1 MAELMVV
8 GFKQD
13 GRRASEVLELLS
25 RSNPDWT
32 VDLRDAMAVYRD
44 DNGRLLVDQSYR
56 KTTRQGAAWGGF
68 FGAFLGALVVA
79 PFTGGAASAAI
90 LAAGSIG
97 GMAAGAKAGAVEA
110 ESITGDF
117 SIPEHF
123 IRTVSTM
130 IQRGDSAAV
139 VLLRVVDPDPLA
151 RQFEVSGGT
160 VLRTTLD
167 AEQLSEVEAKLHGH

>member
-8 GFKQD
+8 GFRQD
-13 GRRASEVLELLS
+13 VRRASEVLGLV
-25 RSNPDWT
+25 RRANPEWT

-44 DNGRLLVDQSYR
+44 DHGRLLVDQSYR
-56 KTTRQGAAWGGF
+56 KTTREGAAWGGL

-79 PFTGGAASAAI
+79 PFTGGAASAGI
-90 LAAGSIG
+90 LALASAG
-97 GMAAGAKAGAVEA
+97 GMAAGAKAGASEA

-117 SIPEHF
+117 SIPEPF

-139 VLLRVVDPDPLA
+139 VLLRVVDPDRLA
-151 RQFEVSGGT
+151 RQFEVSAGT
-160 VLRTTLD
+160 VLRTKID
-167 AEQLSEVEAKLHGH
+167 AEQRSEVEAKLHGH

>member
-13 GRRASEVLELLS
+13 VRRASEVLELLS

-56 KTTRQGAAWGGF
+56 KTTREGAAWGRF
-68 FGAFLGALVVA
+68 VGAFLGALLVA

-97 GMAAGAKAGAVEA
+97 GMAAGARAGA
-110 ESITGDF
+110 
-117 SIPEHF
+117 
-123 IRTVSTM
+123 
-130 IQRGDSAAV
+130 
-139 VLLRVVDPDPLA
+139 
-151 RQFEVSGGT
+151 
-160 VLRTTLD
+160 
-167 AEQLSEVEAKLHGH
+167 VEAKLHGH